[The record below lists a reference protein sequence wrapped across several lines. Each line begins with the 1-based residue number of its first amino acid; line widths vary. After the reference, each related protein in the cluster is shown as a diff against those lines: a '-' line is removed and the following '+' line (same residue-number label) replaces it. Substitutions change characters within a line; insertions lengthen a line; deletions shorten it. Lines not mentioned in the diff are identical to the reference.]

1 MNPSTPNIDTTGM
14 FHPDETVVWDYNTKS
29 FTMPGPACVCFMLH
43 LAFAPDH
50 KVPSAKLRQRRA
62 AVWAGVALAAEQ
74 GFADEPRLLQM
85 LQAGA
90 PDMAALRALTDQM
103 LAHITPDEFLHA
115 MNSLLA
121 APQPMHSE
129 SIA

>member
-14 FHPDETVVWDYNTKS
+14 FHPDETVVWDYKTKS
-29 FTMPGPACVCFMLH
+29 FAMPGPACVCFMLH
-43 LAFAPDH
+43 WAFAPDH
-50 KVPSAKLRQRRA
+50 KVPSAKHRQRRA

-90 PDMAALRALTDQM
+90 PDVAALRALTDQM
-103 LAHITPDEFLHA
+103 LTHITPDEFLHA

-121 APQPMHSE
+121 VPQPMHSE